1 MINSAEMPESFIDRL
16 REHPSVLWVLIPL
29 IALNIWFDYYHPG
42 AIVLDI
48 VILLVLFWRF
58 NS

>member
-1 MINSAEMPESFIDRL
+1 MINSAEMPKSFIDRL

-29 IALNIWFDYYHPG
+29 IALNIWYDYYHPG